1 MKRFTLSVGACVLA
15 LAMASPSF
23 AADMPGSFPAPAFA
37 APAFNWSGLYAGFNG
52 GYAWGTADWTNSA
65 GTGTSSPGGS
75 LLGGTAGFNVQTG
88 AFVYGMEGDVDATW
102 MRDSSS
108 TGTGTCSTP
117 GCEVQSSWFATA
129 RGRVGYAFDRA
140 LFYVTAGG
148 AFTDVQMSV
157 GGATATADRAGWTAG
172 LGLEYAVLGPWSA
185 KIDYL
190 YADLGSAGCSAA
202 VCGTDTTVNLKT
214 SIIRLGV
221 NYRFW

>member
-1 MKRFTLSVGACVLA
+1 MNRFTLNVGACVLA

-23 AADMPGSFPAPAFA
+23 AADMPGRFPAPLSI
-37 APAFNWSGLYAGFNG
+37 APAFNWAGLYAGLNA
-52 GYAWGTADWTNSA
+52 GYGWGTADWNSSL

-75 LLGGTAGFNVQTG
+75 LLGGTVGFNMQTG
-88 AFVYGMEGDVDATW
+88 AFVYGVEGDIDASW

-108 TGTGTCSTP
+108 TGPTCGAA
-117 GCEVQSSWFATA
+117 GCGVQNSWLGTA

-148 AFTDVQMSV
+148 AFTDVQMSA
-157 GGATATADRAGWTAG
+157 GGTTATANRAGWAAG

-185 KIDYL
+185 KVDYL
-190 YADLGSAGCSAA
+190 YADLGSAGCGVSA
-202 VCGTDTTVNLKT
+202 CGADTTVNFKT
-214 SIIRLGV
+214 SVIRLGV